1 LANSINRIRTIA
13 LVGQAGSGKTS
24 LAEALLTKAGAVR
37 TSGTV
42 ERGTTVCDYA
52 PGEKQLRHSLKL
64 AVATFE
70 SKLDG
75 EPIRVHMLDTPGY
88 ADFAG
93 HALPALAAVETAAI
107 VINAQNGIEMMT
119 SRFMQYA
126 EKRGLDRLIIVN
138 KIDATNVDCERLLD
152 RIQQTFGKECLP
164 LNLPAGDRSR
174 VSDCFFAP
182 SGEAD
187 FSSVEEAHRR
197 LVEQVVEVDERLTE
211 QYLEKGEVTPE
222 ELHEPLEQAMREGHL
237 IPVVFTSAKTGAG
250 IAELLEV
257 IVKLLANPTEGN
269 PAVYEREEGSGKRE
283 ALTASPDIH
292 KHALAHVFKIETDP
306 YIGRLAVFRVH
317 QGRLT
322 PNMQLYIGEGR
333 KPIKP
338 AHLYM
343 LRGKTQTEVQEA
355 LPGDIC
361 AIARIDEIQFDQIL
375 HDSPEDAH
383 LHARPLELPTSVF
396 GLAVMPKK
404 RQDEQKVSDVLHK
417 IAAEDPCFR
426 IEHNSQTN
434 ETVMRGLG
442 EMHLK
447 AVLDKMSSQYRIELD
462 THPPSVPFRETI
474 AAKADGH
481 SRHKKQT
488 GGAGQFGEVFLKVEP
503 LPRGKG
509 FEFVNAVKGGTI
521 PSQFIP
527 SVEKGVRNV
536 LEAGFVAGFP
546 LQDVRVI
553 VYDGKTHP
561 VDSKDVAFMS
571 AGRKA
576 FLDALAKAHPIV
588 LEPIVNVE
596 IVAPEERMGDIA
608 GEISAHRGQIRGSD
622 SSRPGVLQITAQA
635 PLSELEQFPAR
646 LKSLTAGRGSYSL
659 EFSHY
664 EPAPLQLQQK
674 LQAAHRPQAEA
685 DWLARKNY
693 RNCNYTY
700 DYRPA
705 AAGGSARGCGR
716 AVSARRVMRKGARF

>member
-1 LANSINRIRTIA
+1 VANSIKHIRTIA
-13 LVGQAGSGKTS
+13 LVGQAGSGKTT
-24 LAEALLTKAGAVR
+24 LAEALLAKAGAVHAAG
-37 TSGTV
+37 SV

-52 PGEKQLRHSLKL
+52 PGEKQLHHSLKL
-64 AVATFE
+64 AVASFE
-70 SKLDG
+70 AKADG
-75 EPIRVHMLDTPGY
+75 EPVRVHLLDTPGY
-88 ADFAG
+88 PDFAG
-93 HALPALAAVETAAI
+93 HAFPALAAVETAAI
-107 VINAQNGIEMMT
+107 VINAQNGVEMMT
-119 SRFMQYA
+119 GRFMHYA
-126 EKRGLDRLIIVN
+126 QKRGVDRMIIVN
-138 KIDATNVDCERLLD
+138 RIDAANVDCEDLLN

-164 LNLPAGDRSR
+164 LNLPAGDRTK

-197 LVEQVVEVDERLTE
+197 LVEQVVEVDEVLTE
-211 QYLEKGEVTPE
+211 KYLEKGEVTPE

-250 IAELLEV
+250 IAELLDV
-257 IVKLLANPTEGN
+257 IVRLLANPTEGN
-269 PAVYEREEGSGKRE
+269 PPVYVSTPTGSEGDIKD
-283 ALTASPDIH
+283 LTAIPDPG

-306 YIGRLAVFRVH
+306 YIGRIAVFRVH

-322 PNMQLYIGEGR
+322 PNMPLYIGEGR

-361 AIARIDEIQFDQIL
+361 AIARIEEIQFDQIL
-375 HDSPEDAH
+375 HDSVEDAH
-383 LHARPLELPTSVF
+383 LHARPLELPTPVF
-396 GLAVMPKK
+396 GLAVTPKK
-404 RQDEQKVSDVLHK
+404 RGDEQKVSDVLHK

-426 IEHNSQTN
+426 IEHNAQAN

-447 AVLDKMSSQYRIELD
+447 AILDKMASQYKIELD

-474 AAKADGH
+474 ATKADGH
-481 SRHKKQT
+481 NRHKKQT

-521 PSQFIP
+521 PSQYIP

-536 LEAGFVAGFP
+536 LNSGFVAGFP

-553 VYDGKTHP
+553 VYDGKSHP

-576 FLDALAKAHPIV
+576 FLDALAKARPIV
-588 LEPIVNVE
+588 LEPIVNVD
-596 IVAPEERMGDIA
+596 IVAPEEKMGDIA
-608 GEISAHRGQIRGSD
+608 GELSAHRGQIRGSD
-622 SSRPGVLQITAQA
+622 SPRPGLLQISAQA
-635 PLSELEQFPAR
+635 PLSELENFPAR
-646 LKSLTAGRGSYSL
+646 LKSITAGRGSYSL

-664 EPAPLQLQQK
+664 EAAPPLLQQK

-685 DWLARKNY
+685 E
-693 RNCNYTY
+693 
-700 DYRPA
+700 
-705 AAGGSARGCGR
+705 
-716 AVSARRVMRKGARF
+716 